1 MMTLLLWLFNYIPSF
16 FIYIMFALGLVMYL
30 FSELATVRIAQLI
43 TSSVLTPALVRI
55 IGVVVMGM
63 SVFLLGVS
71 FSDAEFKKQIDKKN
85 AEIAKINEDA
95 KDITNQ
101 IEIKYVD
108 RDKIIKEKGDEIIK
122 YVNIKNDADCNLHN
136 STIELLNAAA
146 KNNLPDPARAIDE
159 TSSGVNL
166 SAVEGTVIENY
177 NKYHEVKNELDLLQE
192 WVREQQ
198 KNNE

>member
-1 MMTLLLWLFNYIPSF
+1 
-16 FIYIMFALGLVMYL
+16 MFALGLVMYL